1 MSRKY
6 RGSMSTT
13 CNYLKKKKATINS
26 QTPRYSADLI
36 KQTCKNIPFTVD
48 WWEGGWGERGGAVT
62 SLYMYYFWT
71 MRKLTT

>member
-13 CNYLKKKKATINS
+13 CNYLKNKATINNYLKKKKAIINS

-36 KQTCKNIPFTVD
+36 WQTCKNIQFTVE
-48 WWEGGWGERGGAVT
+48 WWGGWVGGEGGG
-62 SLYMYYFWT
+62 L
-71 MRKLTT
+71 